1 MDRHEPLA
9 PRAISLRQL
18 FPTAQFLGGGDLV
31 VTDAV
36 EQSTIAHPDAVFAV
50 LKGSRTDGRQ
60 FVGDA
65 LARGVPGLLVDRP
78 LADVPAVQCVVP
90 NARMAYAELC
100 AALAGQPSQQLG
112 VVGVTGTNGK
122 TTTTWMIR
130 AILQQAGIRAG
141 VLGTVEY
148 ADGVQVE
155 PSQLTTP
162 DARTLQSW
170 LARMVELGTQA
181 AAVEL
186 SSHALHQ
193 HRAAGT
199 SLQAAVVTNIT
210 QDHFDYHQTFDAYC
224 DSKAR
229 ILEHV
234 AANGVIGLNLDD
246 PGSWSLRERSSSF
259 VSFGCSPAAD
269 VAAQLLEESRTG
281 SRFRLSIHGRSL
293 DCRLG
298 LVGRHNVSNAL
309 AAAVAATQLGL
320 SPEAIVTGLEQFRC
334 VPGRLERIES
344 PQPFDVFVD
353 YAHTDDALRRCLA
366 GLKSITAGRLICV
379 FGAGGDR
386 DRTKRPLLGRASG
399 LADRVI
405 VTSDNPRSEDPQQ
418 IIDEIVAGIPP
429 QTETLVEPDRARA
442 IRLAILAARPGDCVV
457 IAGKGHEREQLIGHE
472 RLPFD
477 DRAQA
482 RMELQNLLPQLRSA

>member
-9 PRAISLRQL
+9 QRAISLRGL
-18 FPTAQFLGGGDLV
+18 FPAAQFVGGADLFV
-31 VTDAV
+31 SDAV
-36 EQSTIAHPDAVFAV
+36 EQSTAAHPHAVFAV

-60 FVGDA
+60 YVGDA
-65 LARGVPGLLVDRP
+65 LARGVAGLLVDRP
-78 LADVPAVQCVVP
+78 LGDVSAVQCVVP
-90 NARMAYAELC
+90 NARLAYAELC
-100 AALAGQPSQQLG
+100 AALTGHPSQKLG

-130 AILQQAGIRAG
+130 AILQQAGQRTG
-141 VLGTVEY
+141 VLGTMEY
-148 ADGVQVE
+148 ADGVKTE
-155 PSQLTTP
+155 SSQLTTP
-162 DARTLQSW
+162 DARTLQAW
-170 LARMVELGTQA
+170 LARMVQTGSRA
-181 AAVEL
+181 AAIEL

-193 HRAAGT
+193 QRAAGT
-199 SLQAAVVTNIT
+199 SLQAALVTNIT
-210 QDHFDYHQTFDAYC
+210 QDHFDYHQTFDAYRE
-224 DSKAR
+224 SKAR
-229 ILEHV
+229 ILEHL
-234 AANGVIGLNLDD
+234 ATDGILGLNLDD
-246 PGSWSLRERSSSF
+246 QGSWSLQDRSRSV
-259 VSFGCSPAAD
+259 VSFGCSPEAD
-269 VAAQLLEESRTG
+269 VAAQLLEESRSG
-281 SRFRLSIHGRSL
+281 SRFRLSIHGRTL

-320 SPEAIVTGLEQFRC
+320 SPEEIVAGLEQFRC

-353 YAHTDDALRRCLA
+353 YAHTDDALQRCLA
-366 GLKSITAGRLICV
+366 GLKSVTAGRLICV

-405 VTSDNPRSEDPQQ
+405 VTSDNPRSEDPLQ

-429 QTETLVEPDRARA
+429 QTETIVEPDRARA
-442 IRLAILAARPGDCVV
+442 IRLAILSARPGDCVV
-457 IAGKGHEREQLIGHE
+457 IAGKGHEREQIIGRE

-482 RMELQNLLPQLRSA
+482 RTELNSLLPQLRSA